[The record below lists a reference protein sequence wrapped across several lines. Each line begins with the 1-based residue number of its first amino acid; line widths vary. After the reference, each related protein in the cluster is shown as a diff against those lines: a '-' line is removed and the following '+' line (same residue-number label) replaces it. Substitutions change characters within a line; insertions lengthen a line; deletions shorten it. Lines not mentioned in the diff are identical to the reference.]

1 MSTYKRP
8 EITDKLIDTIR
19 QLIADNPDKGRT
31 RLSVMLCEIWDWR
44 DSKGRTKDM
53 SCRDMLNALDKAGK
67 ITLPAPK
74 KVTRRPG
81 DSKGVKH
88 LIHDETP
95 INCKLK
101 ELQPLRIEV
110 VTSKA
115 DWQQIKSYIDQ
126 YHYLK
131 FDRCISESM
140 AYLVRSHDGKPLA
153 SLLFGST
160 AWSCRDR
167 DAFIGWTK
175 EERRVNLIMTTN
187 NSRFIILPWVSV
199 PHLASHIL
207 SIISKRISADWE
219 QKYGHSICLL
229 ETFVESG
236 RFKGTCYKAAN
247 WIHVG
252 KTTGRGRNGG
262 HNNAIVP
269 IKDIYLYPLSK
280 AWQTVLLGDKAG
292 KMKEQS

>member
-8 EITDKLIDTIR
+8 EITEKLVDFIR
-19 QLIADNPDKGRT
+19 QFIAANPDKGRT
-31 RLSVMLCEIWDWR
+31 KLSIMLCEVWDWR
-44 DSKGRTKDM
+44 DSTGRTKDM
-53 SCRDMLNALDKAGK
+53 SCRDMLRALDKAGK

-74 KVTRRPG
+74 RTRQRIG
-81 DSKGVKH
+81 NSKGVKH

-95 INCKLK
+95 ISCKLK
-101 ELQPLRIEV
+101 ELQPLRVEV
-110 VTSKA
+110 VTSKT
-115 DWQQIKSYIDQ
+115 DWEQVKSYIDQ

-131 FDRCISESM
+131 FNRCISERM
-140 AYLVRSHDGKPLA
+140 AYLVCSYDGKPLA
-153 SLLFGST
+153 SLLFGSP

-167 DAFIGWTK
+167 DEYIGWTK
-175 EERRVNLIMTTN
+175 EDRRDNLIMMTN
-187 NSRFIILPWVSV
+187 NSRFVIFPWVNV

-229 ETFVESG
+229 ETFVEG
-236 RFKGTCYKAAN
+236 DRFKGTCYKAAN

-262 HNNAIVP
+262 HHNAIVP

-280 AWQTVLLGDKAG
+280 AWRAVLLTEKACQ
-292 KMKEQS
+292 MKE